1 VALLPRNDAAT
12 GLVLKGRTPTK
23 SMTIRSWATTMA
35 LLERME
41 APETDA

>member
-1 VALLPRNDAAT
+1 MSVE
-12 GLVLKGRTPTK
+12 TPPAYK

-41 APETDA
+41 AREDDA